1 MRKMILELEPRPP
14 FSEMV
19 EQVLRNVESY
29 TILEMVRIDFQHGV
43 KVGVMEVN
51 MKEGFTIGDLTLP
64 PPARVV
70 SVVQESGRT
79 YTCIVQVKAPREML
93 GLFREFDL
101 DVIWDTPLGVSKDT
115 LTLSVVGEDG
125 ELRRL
130 MGLVDNL
137 GTVKEMHVQPASF
150 HREDMLASLTERQ
163 RDVVIAAKRY
173 GYYDYP
179 RRINSEELAD
189 RVGVSK
195 ATVVEH
201 LRKAEGRLM
210 EALLAGY

>member
-1 MRKMILELEPRPP
+1 MRKMILELSLKPP
-14 FSEMV
+14 FSDMV
-19 EQVLRNVESY
+19 EQALHNVASY
-29 TILEMVRIDFQHGV
+29 TIVEMVRIDFQHGV

-51 MKEGFTIGDLTLP
+51 MREGYTIDDLTLP

-70 SVVQESGRT
+70 SVVQGSGRT
-79 YTCIVQVKAPREML
+79 WTCIVQVKAPREML

-101 DVIWDTPLGVSKDT
+101 DIIWDTPMGISGDRFV
-115 LTLSVVGEDG
+115 LSVVGEDE

-130 MGLVDNL
+130 MGIIDRI
-137 GTVKEMHVQPASF
+137 GTVEEVHVQPANF

-163 RDVVIAAKRY
+163 REVVVAAKRY

-179 RRINSEELAD
+179 RRINSEELAE

-210 EALLAGY
+210 AALLAGY